1 MPEPLPAI
9 DDRSQ
14 VPRPA
19 VSVVIL
25 TLNERINIEG
35 CLRSC
40 AWSDDVHVLDSGSA
54 DGTVEIARGLG
65 AQTHFNRFESFGAQ
79 RNWAIDHIPLKHDWV
94 FHLDADERFTE
105 PLVREMAEVL
115 SAEPGEAGFYV
126 ANQMIFMGRWIK
138 RASGYPTYQMR
149 LFHKCRMRFADHGH
163 GQREATQGRVGTLR
177 HPYLHHN
184 FSKGLDDWF
193 ERHNRYST
201 AEAKQILAD
210 ETGGPAAGGGSGG
223 GGGGTIGRRR
233 ALKRLASRLPFRP
246 QLRWLYT
253 VIVQGAWLDGRAGLT
268 YADLLAT
275 YERMIGLKVR
285 HLRAE
290 RKGP

>member
-1 MPEPLPAI
+1 MPEPLAAI
-9 DDRSQ
+9 DERYQ
-14 VPRPA
+14 GPRPA

-25 TLNERINIEG
+25 TLQERINIEA

-40 AWSDDVHVLDSGSA
+40 AWSDDVHVLDSGST
-54 DGTVEIARGLG
+54 DGTVEAARRLG
-65 AQTHFNRFESFGAQ
+65 AQTHFNRFESFGKQ
-79 RNWAIDHIPLKHDWV
+79 RNWAIDHIPLKHEWV

-115 SAEPGEAGFYV
+115 ASGPTEAGYFA
-126 ANQMIFMGRWIK
+126 ANQMIFMGRWIR
-138 RASGYPTYQMR
+138 RASGYPAYQMR
-149 LFHKCRMRFADHGH
+149 LFHKDRMRFADHGH
-163 GQREATQGRVGTLR
+163 GQREATEGRVGTLR

-201 AEAKQILAD
+201 AEALQLLAD
-210 ETGGPAAGGGSGG
+210 EEGGHGSGG
-223 GGGGTIGRRR
+223 GRAVGAIGRRR
-233 ALKRLASRLPFRP
+233 ALKRLAARLPFRP
-246 QLRWLYT
+246 TLRWLYT
-253 VIVQGAWLDGRAGLT
+253 VVVQGAWMDGRAGLA

-285 HLRAE
+285 VLRAE
-290 RKGP
+290 RKRG